1 MRLFDIT
8 EEDRK
13 LNELFIA
20 SIDEET
26 GEIKDSEI
34 LEQLEVEL
42 KEALARKS
50 DGIIKIFREQEENI
64 NGTENEIKR
73 LQKLKQGRE
82 KALER
87 FKDYIKFN
95 LKNMDIKT
103 IETTLGKI
111 ILKETPAV
119 DPYDEN
125 LIPKEFMKEKIEYK
139 PMKREIKKAID
150 SGIEVPG
157 ARIVMNTSLTIK

>member
-1 MRLFDIT
+1 MKLYELT
-8 EEDRK
+8 SEEQK
-13 LNELFIA
+13 LNELFLLA
-20 SIDEET
+20 IDEET
-26 GEIKDSEI
+26 GEIKDSET
-34 LEQLEVEL
+34 LEELEAEL
-42 KEALARKS
+42 KEALDRKS
-50 DGIIKIFREQEENI
+50 DGIIKIFREQQENI

-95 LKNMDIKT
+95 LKNMDIKS

-125 LIPKEFMKEKIEYK
+125 LIPKEFMKENIEYK